1 MLSLFKIDGEV
12 AASAWLKSDIIC
24 RDSLLYCSKRE
35 FHLLLKVTSG
45 NSHWDFYFTD
55 TSISLWVS
63 SVFIVTLESVCEQV
77 KGFSGKDPA
86 TADFEGGIL
95 KYYRSDPQVVI
106 TINKAWLCVDLEEV
120 SGREEEGPR
129 AALGGFCPG
138 VKMHLLNKDPAWSAS
153 PFIFK
158 EGNNVVCCKPSP
170 FHPTQPLGSL
180 SG

>member
-1 MLSLFKIDGEV
+1 
-12 AASAWLKSDIIC
+12 
-24 RDSLLYCSKRE
+24 
-35 FHLLLKVTSG
+35 
-45 NSHWDFYFTD
+45 
-55 TSISLWVS
+55 
-63 SVFIVTLESVCEQV
+63 VCEQV

-138 VKMHLLNKDPAWSAS
+138 VKMHLVNKDPAWSAS

-158 EGNNVVCCKPSP
+158 EGNNVVCCKPSS

>member
-12 AASAWLKSDIIC
+12 AASVWLKSDIIC

-35 FHLLLKVTSG
+35 FYLLLTVTSG

-86 TADFEGGIL
+86 TAGFEGGIL

-106 TINKAWLCVDLEEV
+106 TINKAWLCGP
-120 SGREEEGPR
+120 GRSFWERGRGTQSCPR
-129 AALGGFCPG
+129 RVLPRCEDALG
-138 VKMHLLNKDPAWSAS
+138 
-153 PFIFK
+153 
-158 EGNNVVCCKPSP
+158 EQRPSLECIP
-170 FHPTQPLGSL
+170 IYLQG
-180 SG
+180 G